1 MEHLCR
7 IAIASLALQLLTGCL
22 NAKEEAVSDFSLEH
36 TEESSLSLATL
47 GTGCFWCTEAL
58 LETLEGV
65 KSVVSGYSGGHKENP
80 TYKEVCSETTGHAEV
95 VQIAFDPKT
104 ISYEEILFYFWQSHD
119 PTTLNRQGNDVG
131 TRYRSIILYHD
142 DQQKASA
149 EKSKADA
156 ANSFADPI
164 VTEIVPFEKFYLA
177 EKEHQDFFRNNP
189 AEAYCYFVIRPKLQK
204 FSKAKEERA
213 KTKRRSTPSNDR

>member
-7 IAIASLALQLLTGCL
+7 ITVAAFALQLLTGCL
-22 NAKEEAVSDFSLEH
+22 DAKEESVSDLSPKQVDEP
-36 TEESSLSLATL
+36 SMSLATL

-58 LETLEGV
+58 LETLDGV
-65 KSVVSGYSGGHKENP
+65 KSVISGYSGGHKENP

-95 VQIAFDPKT
+95 VQIVFDPKT

-131 TRYRSIILYHD
+131 TQYRSIILYHD
-142 DQQKASA
+142 DKQKAAA
-149 EKSKADA
+149 EKSKAA
-156 ANSFADPI
+156 AADSFVDPI
-164 VTEIVPFEKFYLA
+164 VTEIVPFEKFYPA

-189 AEAYCYFVIRPKLQK
+189 ANSYCYFVIRPKLQK
-204 FSKAKEERA
+204 FNKAKEER
-213 KTKRRSTPSNDR
+213 TKRQSIPSNDR

>member
-7 IAIASLALQLLTGCL
+7 TTVAALALQLLTGYL
-22 NAKEEAVSDFSLEH
+22 DAKEESVSDFSPKHVDEP
-36 TEESSLSLATL
+36 SMSLATL

-58 LETLEGV
+58 LETLDGV
-65 KSVVSGYSGGHKENP
+65 KSVTSGYSGGHKKNP

-95 VQIAFDPKT
+95 VQIVFDPKT

-131 TRYRSIILYHD
+131 TQYRSIILYHD
-142 DQQKASA
+142 DEQKAAA
-149 EKSKADA
+149 EKSKAA
-156 ANSFADPI
+156 AADSFADPI
-164 VTEIVPFEKFYLA
+164 VTEIVPFEKFYPA

-189 AEAYCYFVIRPKLQK
+189 ANSYCYFVIRPKLKK
-204 FSKAKEERA
+204 FNKVKEER
-213 KTKRRSTPSNDR
+213 TKRQSIPSNDR